1 MKKNYLKINIQYI
14 LIMTLE
20 FIVSEP
26 EKIGLMTETIYT
38 FKNSDNRDLSV
49 YDLKNIR
56 KELIYQAKK
65 KNGKDCKIDMVI
77 KVCAHQW
84 LTFTSM
90 EKYNAYF
97 DNMVK
102 DASKFEQFSQ
112 IKYIVHVQKSK
123 KK

>member
-1 MKKNYLKINIQYI
+1 
-14 LIMTLE
+14 MTLE
-20 FIVSEP
+20 FEISKP

-77 KVCAHQW
+77 KCLAHQW

-90 EKYNAYF
+90 DKYNSYF

-123 KK
+123 QKK

>member
-1 MKKNYLKINIQYI
+1 
-14 LIMTLE
+14 MTLE

-56 KELIYQAKK
+56 KELIHQAKK

-77 KVCAHQW
+77 KCLAHQW

-90 EKYNAYF
+90 DKYNSYF

-123 KK
+123 QKK